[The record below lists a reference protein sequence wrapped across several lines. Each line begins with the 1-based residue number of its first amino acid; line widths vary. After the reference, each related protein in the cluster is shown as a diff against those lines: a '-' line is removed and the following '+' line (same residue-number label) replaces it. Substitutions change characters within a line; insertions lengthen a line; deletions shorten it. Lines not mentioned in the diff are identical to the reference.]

1 MTNFDSSFEQV
12 KKLVEDFQSN
22 ESKFLSSDYQEAE
35 VRRDFIDKFLYALG
49 WDVYHNEQKNPY
61 EQEVKVEK
69 GVYVGKQQKRADYAF
84 HLAPNFRDVKFY
96 VEAKKP
102 SRNLSNADDYFQSIR
117 YGWNAG
123 TQITFLTDFQEFHIL
138 DCRIKPDISS
148 ILNYKIK
155 KYHYSDFLNEEKFS
169 EIYWLLSREAV
180 ANNSLEKF
188 AESLQKP
195 KGKAIL
201 KGTHRGIYQSIDEA
215 FLEELDE
222 IRDSLAK
229 AFKKAN
235 PHLESEPLTEMTQ
248 RLIDRLVFIRFL
260 EDKQIEPDHY
270 VSEFANSKTAWK
282 DFRIASRKLDA
293 KYNGVV
299 FKKHTIDSDNFIAPD
314 DKTFSL
320 ICEELAHVNS
330 PYNFDII
337 PIHILGS
344 IYERFLGK
352 VVVATDKRVRIEE
365 KPEVRKA
372 GGVYYTPQ
380 YIVNYIVDNTVGK
393 LIEGLPDGL
402 SADKTG
408 KARKTPKEISKM
420 RFADISCGSGS
431 FLITVFDRLL
441 DHHRKWYQDNPEQA
455 KKDGCY
461 FQDGKWVLSLKQ
473 KQKILTNNIYGVD
486 LDHQAVEV
494 TQLSLYLKLLEDETT
509 ATAQDTWVMFKEQLL
524 PNLNNNIV
532 CGNSLI
538 GTDILDLTLFPSPY
552 QGEGQRERFDELK
565 LKPMNFEDVFPEVM
579 RPSASSGGG
588 FDAIVGNPPYVRI
601 QTLRSLEP
609 KSVDYFNEKYK
620 SAEKGNY
627 DLYVLFME
635 RSLNLI
641 KENGCV
647 GYILPSK
654 FFTTDYGEALRKII
668 SEKNALSKLVDFG
681 HLQVFK
687 NATTYTC
694 LLFLKKSNN
703 DFFKYLKS
711 EATNL
716 IDDSTELVIES
727 KKLTSN
733 SWYMFNQKDESLENK
748 IFIDSMELLNLPCL
762 ISRGSSSG
770 NDKVFCLVEKDNAFF
785 TREGKLVEIE
795 TSILRVPLYST
806 DFHRYTFKTIH
817 SERIIFP
824 YKNTD
829 GKFKIIQ
836 ESELRTLYPKAYSYL
851 LNTKKLLSGR
861 KQFKEWYSYSAP
873 RNLELHEKADI
884 LIPLLAEKGSF
895 TLIPKDKSYCMM
907 ASGGFTITIV
917 NDNYN
922 PSFILGLVN
931 SKLLFWFL
939 KKISNKF
946 RGGWITCTKQYFG
959 KLPIKIV
966 DLHNSNHKSLYDR
979 IIQNVEQVI
988 ESKKSIVHSKTE
1000 SEKEYL
1006 EKKCDSL
1013 DRQIDNLVYELYGL
1027 TEEEIKIVQSSEW

>member
-1 MTNFDSSFEQV
+1 LINLESAFQQV
-12 KKLVEDFQSN
+12 SILVNDFKEN
-22 ESKFLSSDYQEAE
+22 ESKFLSSDYSEAD
-35 VRRDFIDKFLYALG
+35 VRKDFIDKFFYALG

-61 EQEVKVEK
+61 EQEVKIEK

-123 TQITFLTDFQEFHIL
+123 TQITFLTDFEEFHIL
-138 DCRIKPDISS
+138 DSRIKPDISS

-180 ANNSLEKF
+180 ADNSLEKF
-188 AESLQKP
+188 ADSLPKP

-248 RLIDRLVFIRFL
+248 RMIDRLVFIRFL

-270 VSEFANSKTAWK
+270 VSEFANSKSAWK
-282 DFRIASRKLDA
+282 DFKIASRKLDA

-314 DKTFSL
+314 NETFSL
-320 ICEELAHVNS
+320 ICEGLAHLNS

-352 VVVATDKRVRIEE
+352 VVIATDKRVRIEE

-393 LIEGLPDGL
+393 LIEGLPADR
-402 SADKTG
+402 SAG
-408 KARKTPKEISKM
+408 KAGKTPKEISGL

-441 DHHRKWYQDNPEQA
+441 EHHRKWYQDNPEQA

-461 FQDGKWVLSLKQ
+461 FIDGKWVLSLKQ

-538 GTDILDLTLFPSPY
+538 GTDILENNLFNSVETLHPSRLGLAEADAASPKHSN
-552 QGEGQRERFDELK
+552 ETFDRTSLQQVNELK

-579 RPSASSGGG
+579 KKGG
-588 FDAIVGNPPYVRI
+588 FDAIVGNPPYIPIESFKENEKKYYQSSFPEFKRKYDSSVIFISKALYLLNRQGLLGYISSQTWETGENYSEFRRKIFLNYGCAEVINLPFNIFKDAYVDTGIFIFSKEKRKSYSFYSYGKKEKINEIRDVQFDLINCAYIKEPDYKLAFNKTAIQFLQKFSSDDFISLGEITISTQGLSASRFDETNNLNDSWTLPFYNVTVKRYSFTIENSFYVNLKELKSLFQFYDEKEKILIRRI
-601 QTLRSLEP
+601 INRQDRLD
-609 KSVDYFNEKYK
+609 SVYFNK
-620 SAEKGNY
+620 SGVFKK
-627 DLYVLFME
+627 DLNPFILTNSSF
-635 RSLNLI
+635 NT
-641 KENGCV
+641 K
-647 GYILPSK
+647 YILALINSK
-654 FFTTDYGEALRKII
+654 LFSWIYLNGSSIASKDDFRQTTLAELRKLPIRKI
-668 SEKNALSKLVDFG
+668 SEAQRDNHDKLV
-681 HLQVFK
+681 
-687 NATTYTC
+687 
-694 LLFLKKSNN
+694 
-703 DFFKYLKS
+703 
-711 EATNL
+711 NL
-716 IDDSTELVIES
+716 VSQMLES
-727 KKLTSN
+727 KK
-733 SWYMFNQKDESLENK
+733 
-748 IFIDSMELLNLPCL
+748 
-762 ISRGSSSG
+762 
-770 NDKVFCLVEKDNAFF
+770 
-785 TREGKLVEIE
+785 
-795 TSILRVPLYST
+795 
-806 DFHRYTFKTIH
+806 
-817 SERIIFP
+817 
-824 YKNTD
+824 
-829 GKFKIIQ
+829 
-836 ESELRTLYPKAYSYL
+836 
-851 LNTKKLLSGR
+851 
-861 KQFKEWYSYSAP
+861 
-873 RNLELHEKADI
+873 
-884 LIPLLAEKGSF
+884 
-895 TLIPKDKSYCMM
+895 
-907 ASGGFTITIV
+907 
-917 NDNYN
+917 
-922 PSFILGLVN
+922 
-931 SKLLFWFL
+931 
-939 KKISNKF
+939 
-946 RGGWITCTKQYFG
+946 
-959 KLPIKIV
+959 
-966 DLHNSNHKSLYDR
+966 
-979 IIQNVEQVI
+979 QVAAA
-988 ESKKSIVHSKTE
+988 KTE

-1006 EKKCDSL
+1006 EKKCNIIDK
-1013 DRQIDNLVYELYGL
+1013 QIDQLVYELYGL
-1027 TEEEIKIVQSSEW
+1027 TEEEIKIVEEKA

>member
-1 MTNFDSSFEQV
+1 LTNLESAFKQV
-12 KKLVEDFQSN
+12 SILVNDFKGN
-22 ESKFLSSDYQEAE
+22 ESKFLSPDYSEAD
-35 VRRDFIDKFLYALG
+35 VRKDFIDKFFFALG

-61 EQEVKVEK
+61 EQEVKIEK

-84 HLAPNFRDVKFY
+84 HLTPNFRDVKFY

-155 KYHYSDFLNEEKFS
+155 QYHYSDFLNEEKFS
-169 EIYWLLSREAV
+169 EVYWLLSREAV

-188 AESLQKP
+188 AESLPKP

-248 RLIDRLVFIRFL
+248 RMIDRLVFIRFL

-270 VSEFANSKTAWK
+270 VSEFANSKSAWK
-282 DFRIASRKLDA
+282 DFKIASRKLDA

-299 FKKHTIDSDNFIAPD
+299 FKKHSIDSDNFIEPD
-314 DKTFSL
+314 NKTFSL
-320 ICEELAHVNS
+320 ICEELAHLNS

-352 VVVATDKRVRIEE
+352 VVIATDKRVRIEE

-393 LIEGLPDGL
+393 LID
-402 SADKTG
+402 S
-408 KARKTPKEISKM
+408 KTPKEISVM

-441 DHHRKWYQDNPEQA
+441 EYHRKWYQENPEHA

-461 FQDGKWVLSLKQ
+461 SQDGKWVLSLKQ

-538 GTDILDLTLFPSPY
+538 GTDILNPTSILPFVK
-552 QGEGQRERFDELK
+552 GEDERGVDELK
-565 LKPMNFEDVFPEVM
+565 LKPMNFEDVFPHIFK
-579 RPSASSGGG
+579 SSPLGGVEGAVG
-588 FDAIVGNPPYVRI
+588 FDAIVGNPPYIPIESFSEDEKKYYQGKFPEFKRKYDSSVIFISRALSLLNKQGLLGYI
-601 QTLRSLEP
+601 SSQTWETGENYSEFRKKIFSNFGCVEIINLP
-609 KSVDYFNEKYK
+609 FNIFKDAYIDTGIFIFSKAKQKNYKYYSYSKKEKIDSIK
-620 SAEKGNY
+620 LLQFELIDNS
-627 DLYVLFME
+627 
-635 RSLNLI
+635 LI
-641 KENGCV
+641 KEPDYKLVFSKYVSQVLRKFSSSDFISLGEITISTQGLSASRYKETTNLNDEWTLPFYNVTVKRYSFSIDSSYYVNLKKMNSLFLFYEAKEKILIRRIINRQDRLDAVYLNEAGV
-647 GYILPSK
+647 FKKDINPFILNNSDYNTKYILALINSK
-654 FFTTDYGEALRKII
+654 LFSWFYINSSSIAAKDDFRQTTLAELRKMPIRKI
-668 SEKNALSKLVDFG
+668 FQEQKSIHDKLVQLSDQM
-681 HLQVFK
+681 L
-687 NATTYTC
+687 
-694 LLFLKKSNN
+694 
-703 DFFKYLKS
+703 
-711 EATNL
+711 
-716 IDDSTELVIES
+716 ES
-727 KKLTSN
+727 KK
-733 SWYMFNQKDESLENK
+733 Q
-748 IFIDSMELLNLPCL
+748 I
-762 ISRGSSSG
+762 
-770 NDKVFCLVEKDNAFF
+770 A
-785 TREGKLVEIE
+785 
-795 TSILRVPLYST
+795 
-806 DFHRYTFKTIH
+806 
-817 SERIIFP
+817 
-824 YKNTD
+824 
-829 GKFKIIQ
+829 
-836 ESELRTLYPKAYSYL
+836 KA
-851 LNTKKLLSGR
+851 
-861 KQFKEWYSYSAP
+861 
-873 RNLELHEKADI
+873 
-884 LIPLLAEKGSF
+884 
-895 TLIPKDKSYCMM
+895 
-907 ASGGFTITIV
+907 
-917 NDNYN
+917 
-922 PSFILGLVN
+922 
-931 SKLLFWFL
+931 
-939 KKISNKF
+939 
-946 RGGWITCTKQYFG
+946 
-959 KLPIKIV
+959 
-966 DLHNSNHKSLYDR
+966 
-979 IIQNVEQVI
+979 
-988 ESKKSIVHSKTE
+988 KTE

-1006 EKKCDSL
+1006 EKKCSIIDK
-1013 DRQIDNLVYELYGL
+1013 QIDQLVYELYGL
-1027 TEEEIKIVQSSEW
+1027 TEEEIKIVETP